1 MFTFLKMKWI
11 DSSGKIISCLEKI
24 KILDQ
29 NCVELQKMNLPL
41 FDLKNTQEYKDALE
55 DAILLNI
62 SIECFSSNLQL
73 YLKK

>member
-1 MFTFLKMKWI
+1 MKWI

-29 NCVELQKMNLPL
+29 NCIELQKMNLPL
-41 FDLKNTQEYKDALE
+41 FDLKHTQEYRDALE

-62 SIECFSSNLQL
+62 SIEYFSSNLQL